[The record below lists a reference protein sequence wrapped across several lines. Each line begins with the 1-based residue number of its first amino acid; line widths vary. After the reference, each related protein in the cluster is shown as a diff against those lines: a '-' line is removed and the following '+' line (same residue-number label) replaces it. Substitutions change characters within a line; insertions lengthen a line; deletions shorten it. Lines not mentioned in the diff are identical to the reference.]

1 MDKIKAIIIDDEKNG
16 RENLANTLLK
26 YFPGIMVVA
35 EADSALVGIEAIQK
49 HAPDLVFLD
58 IEMPDGNGFKVVEFF
73 SDPPFD
79 VIFVT
84 AYDHYAIQAIRFS
97 ALDYIL
103 KPINILEL
111 RSAINRFGQR
121 KKRDQRVLGQF
132 LQNAES
138 ALPEKKIALA
148 TGDKIEF
155 CKIGQIIRCQ
165 SDGNYTNFYFVDAP
179 TLLVSKTLNDF
190 EEILDG
196 YGFIRTHKA
205 HLVNLM
211 FVRSYHKNDGGYL
224 KMTDSTSVPVS
235 RRKKE
240 EILERLKAQLT

>member
-1 MDKIKAIIIDDEKNG
+1 MNRIEAIVIDDEKNG
-16 RENLANTLLK
+16 RENLCNTLLK
-26 YFPGIMVVA
+26 YCPEIEVVA
-35 EADSALVGIEAIQK
+35 EADSALTGIEAIQEF
-49 HAPDLVFLD
+49 APALVFLD
-58 IEMPDGNGFKVVEFF
+58 IEMPDGNGFKVLEFF
-73 SDPPFD
+73 GDPTFD

-84 AYDHYAIQAIRFS
+84 AYDQYAIQAIRFS
-97 ALDYIL
+97 AIDYIL
-103 KPINILEL
+103 KPINIMEL
-111 RSAINRFGQR
+111 RSAINRFRQR
-121 KKRDQRVLGQF
+121 KKKDQRVLGQF

-138 ALPEKKIALA
+138 PLPEKKIALA

-165 SDGNYTNFYFVDAP
+165 SDGNYTNFFFVDGSA
-179 TLLVSKTLNDF
+179 LMVSKTLNDF

-211 FVRSYHKNDGGYL
+211 FVRSFHKNDGGYL
-224 KMTDSTSVPVS
+224 KMSDGTSVPVS

-240 EILERLKAQLT
+240 EILERLRSQLP

>member
-1 MDKIKAIIIDDEKNG
+1 MGPIKAIVIDDEQNG
-16 RENLANTLLK
+16 RENLCSTLEK
-26 YFPGIMVVA
+26 YFPGIVLVA
-35 EADSALVGIEAIQK
+35 EADSMLSGIEAIQK
-49 HAPDLVFLD
+49 YSPDLLFLD
-58 IEMPDGNGFKVVEFF
+58 IEMPGGNGFKVLEFF
-73 SDPPFD
+73 TDQPFD

-103 KPINILEL
+103 KPINLLDL
-111 RSAINRFGQR
+111 RSAVNRYMQR
-121 KKRDQRVLGQF
+121 KDRDQRVLDQF
-132 LQNAES
+132 LKNAGS

-148 TGDKIEF
+148 TGDKIEC
-155 CKIGQIIRCQ
+155 CKVGQIIRCQ
-165 SDGNYTNFYFVDAP
+165 SDGNYTNFHFANGT

-190 EEILDG
+190 EEILEG

-211 FVRSYHKNDGGYL
+211 FVRSFHKNDGGYL
-224 KMTDSTSVPVS
+224 KMTDDTSVPVS

-240 EILERLKAQLT
+240 EILERLKS

>member
-1 MDKIKAIIIDDEKNG
+1 MDKIKSIIIDDEKNG
-16 RENLANTLLK
+16 RENLCNALLK
-26 YFPGIMVVA
+26 YCPEISVVA
-35 EADSALVGIEAIQK
+35 EANSVESGIEAIQK
-49 HAPDLVFLD
+49 HAPALVFLD
-58 IEMPDGNGFKVVEFF
+58 IEMPDGTGFKLLEFF
-73 SDPPFD
+73 GDPTFD
-79 VIFVT
+79 VVFVT
-84 AYDHYAIQAIRFS
+84 AYDHYAIRAIRFS

-103 KPINILEL
+103 KPINVVEL
-111 RSAINRFGQR
+111 RQAVNRLSQR
-121 KKRDQRVLGQF
+121 KKKDQRILWQF
-132 LQNAES
+132 LQNSGS

-211 FVRSYHKNDGGYL
+211 FVRSFHKNDGGYL
-224 KMTDSTSVPVS
+224 KMTDNTSVPVS

-240 EILERLKAQLT
+240 EILERLKSQLP